1 MERESRSVLLFVSYE
16 IRGESCFLLCFC
28 CWCVWLLRKSRSAF
42 EARYQSAM
50 DGSLSLLRPSR
61 VSTLVRFR
69 CWIRGCCKTIESA
82 TSTEDPT
89 RTDDQRLFAR
99 PCGVHWLGPKGQFIF
114 HPAGGGVLPRW
125 PQFTQALRGGR
136 IFLFGSRNLDLFW
149 FFFLA
154 LVLVSRLGCLS
165 LSPSIPLRGDPLK
178 EGPGGACHP
187 RSVGKIMTFE
197 DRRET

>member
-1 MERESRSVLLFVSYE
+1 MRLVVEKIQECFWSAISVRDGWVLEPFAS
-16 IRGESCFLLCFC
+16 F
-28 CWCVWLLRKSRSAF
+28 
-42 EARYQSAM
+42 ARIHA
-50 DGSLSLLRPSR
+50 GKVSLLDSR
-61 VSTLVRFR
+61 LLQNDRISDVYRRSNANR
-69 CWIRGCCKTIESA
+69 WSA
-82 TSTEDPT
+82 PLRSPLRRALIGPE
-89 RTDDQRLFAR
+89 RTVYLPPRR
-99 PCGVHWLGPKGQFIF
+99 
-114 HPAGGGVLPRW
+114 GGGPSPVAPIHSGTSGW
-125 PQFTQALRGGR
+125 AN
-136 IFLFGSRNLDLFW
+136 FLIWFSQSGSFFG